1 MTGEEVKNKTILNRR
16 DFLKLGG
23 TGLAG
28 AALLG
33 VAGCGGGGGAGGG
46 ESGGGPS
53 ASVGSKKFTE
63 QILLGE
69 MYAQAFE
76 DEGYSVKR
84 ELNLGSEQVMD
95 KSLQDGTI
103 DVYPEYTGTAY
114 VAILKKPPESYPKTE
129 KETYEQVAEFYKNRK
144 DTPMQMLQPA
154 PFNNNYVI
162 VMLTKKADELG
173 IETLYDLAAKS
184 GQLVFSSYSEFQ
196 NRSDG
201 YPNMKENYPK
211 LDFKDIKIVN
221 DLGIRYKAISEGE
234 ADVGIG
240 FETDGQLLSPKLK
253 LLKDPRVIWPKYH
266 PAPVVTQ
273 SFLDK
278 NKDAKKI
285 LNEVSASLSTDK
297 MRELNGAVDLE
308 QEDYEDVARN
318 HLEEAGVTG
327 E

>member
-1 MTGEEVKNKTILNRR
+1 MKYKTMLIR
-16 DFLKLGG
+16 
-23 TGLAG
+23 AVS
-28 AALLG
+28 ALLITALLA
-33 VAGCGGGGGAGGG
+33 VTAACGGGG
-46 ESGGGPS
+46 SGGGDSSGPS
-53 ASVGSKKFTE
+53 VSVGSKKFTE

-76 DEGYSVKR
+76 DKGYDVTR

-129 KETYEQVAEFYKNRK
+129 QETYEQVAKFYKNRE
-144 DTPMQMLQPA
+144 DTPMQMLEPA
-154 PFNNNYVI
+154 PFENNYGI
-162 VMLTKKADELG
+162 VMLTNEANKLG
-173 IETLYDLAAKS
+173 IENLDDLAAKS
-184 GQLVFSSYSEFQ
+184 DQLIFSSYSEFQ

-201 YPNMKENYPK
+201 YDNMKQNYPK
-211 LDFKDIKIVN
+211 LDFEEIKIVN
-221 DLGIRYKAISEGE
+221 DLGIRYKALAEGE

-240 FETDGQLLSPKLK
+240 FTTDGQLASPKLK
-253 LLKDPRVIWPKYH
+253 VIEDNKDIWPKYY

-278 NKDAKKI
+278 NPDAKGI
-285 LNEVSASLSTDK
+285 LDSVSESLNAKK

-308 QEDYEDVARN
+308 QEDYEDVARQ
-318 HLEEAGVTG
+318 HLEDAGVIN
-327 E
+327 

>member
-1 MTGEEVKNKTILNRR
+1 MKNRNMLIRAVT
-16 DFLKLGG
+16 
-23 TGLAG
+23 
-28 AALLG
+28 ALL
-33 VAGCGGGGGAGGG
+33 VTALLVVTAACGGGGGGG
-46 ESGGGPS
+46 ESSSGPS
-53 ASVGSKKFTE
+53 VSVGSKKFTE

-76 DEGYSVKR
+76 DEGYDVKR

-129 KETYEQVAEFYKNRK
+129 KETYEQVAKFYKNRK

-154 PFNNNYVI
+154 PFENNYGI
-162 VMLTKKADELG
+162 VMLTDEANKMG
-173 IETLYDLAAKS
+173 IDTLDDLAAKS
-184 GQLVFSSYSEFQ
+184 DQLIFSSYSEFQ

-201 YPNMKENYPK
+201 YDNMKQHYPK
-211 LDFKDIKIVN
+211 LDFKEIKIVN
-221 DLGIRYKAISEGE
+221 DLGIRYKALAEGE

-240 FETDGQLLSPKLK
+240 FTTDGQLASPKLK
-253 LLKDPRVIWPKYH
+253 VIEDNKDIWPKYY

-278 NKDAKKI
+278 NKDAEKI
-285 LNEVSASLSTDK
+285 LNEVSSSLNADK
-297 MRELNGAVDLE
+297 MRQLNGAVDLE
-308 QEDYEDVARN
+308 QKDYEDVARQ
-318 HLEEAGVTG
+318 HLEDEGVI

>member
-1 MTGEEVKNKTILNRR
+1 MTGEKVKNKTMLIRAV
-16 DFLKLGG
+16 
-23 TGLAG
+23 T
-28 AALLG
+28 ALL
-33 VAGCGGGGGAGGG
+33 VTALLAVTAACGGGAGGG
-46 ESGGGPS
+46 DSSSGPS
-53 ASVGSKKFTE
+53 VSVGSKKFTE

-76 DEGYSVKR
+76 DEGYNVKR

-114 VAILKKPPESYPKTE
+114 VAILKKPPESYPKTAE
-129 KETYEQVAEFYKNRK
+129 ETYEQVAKFYKNRK

-154 PFNNNYVI
+154 PFENNYGI
-162 VMLTKKADELG
+162 VMLTKEADKLG
-173 IETLYDLAAKS
+173 IDTLEDLAAKS
-184 GQLVFSSYSEFQ
+184 DQLVFSSYSEFQ

-201 YPNMKENYPK
+201 YPNMKESYPK

-221 DLGIRYKAISEGE
+221 DLGIRYKALAEGE

-240 FETDGQLLSPKLK
+240 FTTDGQLASPKLK
-253 LLKDPRVIWPKYH
+253 VIKDTKVIWPKYY

-273 SFLDK
+273 EFLDK
-278 NKDAKKI
+278 NDDAKKI
-285 LNEVSASLSTDK
+285 LNEVSASLNADK
-297 MRELNGAVDLE
+297 MRALNGKVDLE
-308 QEDYEDVARN
+308 QEDYEDVARQ
-318 HLEEAGVTG
+318 HLEDEGVIG

>member
-1 MTGEEVKNKTILNRR
+1 MTGGRVKNRNMLIRAVT
-16 DFLKLGG
+16 
-23 TGLAG
+23 
-28 AALLG
+28 ALL
-33 VAGCGGGGGAGGG
+33 VTALLVVTAACGGGGGG
-46 ESGGGPS
+46 ESSSGPS
-53 ASVGSKKFTE
+53 VSVGSKKFTE

-76 DEGYSVKR
+76 DEGYDVKR

-129 KETYEQVAEFYKNRK
+129 EETYKQVAKFYKNRK

-154 PFNNNYVI
+154 PFENNYGI
-162 VMLTKKADELG
+162 VMLTDEANKMG
-173 IETLYDLAAKS
+173 IDTLDDLAAKS
-184 GQLVFSSYSEFQ
+184 DQLVFSSYSEFQ

-201 YPNMKENYPK
+201 YDNMKQHYPK

-221 DLGIRYKAISEGE
+221 DLGIRYKALAEGE

-240 FETDGQLLSPKLK
+240 FTTDGQLASPKLK
-253 LLKDPRVIWPKYH
+253 VIKDTKDIWPKYY

-278 NKDAKKI
+278 NPDGKKI
-285 LNEVSASLSTDK
+285 LNEVSASLDAKT

-308 QEDYEDVARN
+308 QKDYEDVARQ
-318 HLEEAGVTG
+318 HLEDAGIIDN
-327 E
+327 